1 MDDDRIDAAE
11 PGDPAPPRIDEA
23 PGDRLVEAGVPQQ
36 VLDPADQDLMA
47 PEAAD
52 RAAAAGKGGR
62 QVLVEPVDAGDL
74 LDQVDLA
81 GDVEMPVGRHG
92 DGERAAVGTGMD
104 GEAESIEVLGGA
116 LGLDLHAE
124 QGVDCGPAG
133 RSGRTAPSKPSRAS
147 TSIVPGTSRAPQ
159 SSTISF
165 DATRCAR
172 IARSGWSC
180 FSNRVDASE
189 RRASRLE
196 VRRMLVPFQVATSS
210 STRVVVSET
219 SET

>member
-1 MDDDRIDAAE
+1 M
-11 PGDPAPPRIDEA
+11 PPSPATPPRARIDEA

-36 VLDPADQDLMA
+36 VLDPADQDLMS

-124 QGVDCGPAG
+124 QGVTAARPVGQVERRH
-133 RSGRTAPSKPSRAS
+133 RSLGAS

-165 DATRCAR
+165 DATRWAR

-189 RRASRLE
+189 RRPAGSRCGGCWC
-196 VRRMLVPFQVATSS
+196 RSRSPPRAAPASS
-210 STRVVVSET
+210 SPRPRRPDRP
-219 SET
+219 